1 MAVFGQV
8 KQEVIHKHRI
18 HDGDTGSSEVQIA
31 LLTKRIEHLTQHFQT
46 HVKDHS
52 SRRGLIKIVN
62 QRRRLLD
69 YLKRHHTDRYAK
81 LILDLGIKK

>member
-8 KQEVIHKHRI
+8 KQELIQKHRI
-18 HDGDTGSSEVQIA
+18 HESDTGSSEVQVAI
-31 LLTKRIEHLTQHFQT
+31 LTKRIEGLTQHFQT

-52 SRRGLIKIVN
+52 SRRGLIKLVN

-69 YLKRHHTDRYAK
+69 YLKRHHTDRYSR
-81 LILDLGIKK
+81 LIQDLGIKK